1 MSEKFV
7 IVGLGNIGEEYEN
20 TRHNIGFMALDAL
33 AKQKEVSF
41 NSNRYAYTAEFKH
54 KGRLFILVKPTTYM
68 NLSGKAVNYYVQEEK
83 IPLSNLLV
91 ITDDISLPLA
101 KIRIRKKGS
110 DGGHNGL
117 KHIQATLGTDEYPR
131 VRIGIG
137 NNFPKG
143 KQADYVLAPFDED
156 ELPVLAP
163 TMELIPELILNFG
176 LMEIDKLMNLYNK

>member
-1 MSEKFV
+1 MSNTFV
-7 IVGLGNIGEEYEN
+7 IVGLGNIGEEYAD

-41 NSNRYAYTAEFKH
+41 TSNRYAYTAEIKH
-54 KGRLFILVKPTTYM
+54 KGRLYILVKPTTYM
-68 NLSGKAVNYYVQEEK
+68 NLSGKAVNYYVQGEK

-91 ITDDISLPLA
+91 ITDDISLPVA

-117 KHIQATLGTDEYPR
+117 KHIQSVLETDEYPR

-137 NNFPKG
+137 NHFPKG

-156 ELPVLAP
+156 EIPLLVPVL
-163 TMELIPELILNFG
+163 ELMPELILDFG
-176 LMEIDKLMNLYNK
+176 LMDIDKLMNKYNK

>member
-1 MSEKFV
+1 MSNTFV
-7 IVGLGNIGEEYEN
+7 IVGLGNIGEEYAD
-20 TRHNIGFMALDAL
+20 TRHNMGFMALDAL
-33 AKQKEVSF
+33 AKQKEISF

-54 KGRLFILVKPTTYM
+54 KGRLYILVKPTTYM

-91 ITDDISLPLA
+91 ITDDISLPVG

-117 KHIQATLGTDEYPR
+117 KHIQATLGTEEYTR
-131 VRIGIG
+131 LRIGVG

-156 ELPVLAP
+156 ELPD
-163 TMELIPELILNFG
+163 LIPTLERMPEIIINFG
-176 LMEIDKLMNLYNK
+176 LLEIDKLMNLYNK